1 MSGTEGGVGLNRTD
15 LPSDTSV
22 ASFSFTDLIESL
34 NQKAQSAGDQP
45 QPTDT
50 SHTTHRKAGGT
61 ETPSANGEAGGG
73 ESAKG
78 YTSEQV
84 AAVKR

>member
-1 MSGTEGGVGLNRTD
+1 MDVAGIPLNGFFY
-15 LPSDTSV
+15 L
-22 ASFSFTDLIESL
+22 AALIESL
-34 NQKAQSAGDQP
+34 NQKSQSAGDQS

-50 SHTTHRKAGGT
+50 THTTTRKTSGT

-73 ESAKG
+73 ESTKG

>member
-1 MSGTEGGVGLNRTD
+1 MAGRPLSGFFYL
-15 LPSDTSV
+15 
-22 ASFSFTDLIESL
+22 AALIESL
-34 NQKAQSAGDQP
+34 NQKPQSTGDHP

-50 SHTTHRKAGGT
+50 THTTTKKAGGT

>member
-1 MSGTEGGVGLNRTD
+1 MDRGVRLNRTD
-15 LPSDTSV
+15 LPSDPSV

-73 ESAKG
+73 GESTKG